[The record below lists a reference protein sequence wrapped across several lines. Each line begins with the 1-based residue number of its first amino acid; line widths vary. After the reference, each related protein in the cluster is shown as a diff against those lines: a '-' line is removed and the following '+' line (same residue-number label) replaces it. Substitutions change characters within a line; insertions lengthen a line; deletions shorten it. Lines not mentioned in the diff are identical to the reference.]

1 MTRDRLDLVLEAYFR
16 PTPAP
21 AGLAARVLAAA
32 REVERVGLPFKG
44 RLAIRASARGI
55 VGIAPGGRS
64 EASSAAA
71 RRLAARARTEL
82 AEYLAGRRTFFSVPV
97 DLTSLPVFQRRVL
110 EAAREIPF
118 GEARP
123 YAWVAHRIGRPRAV
137 RAVGTALARNPVPLV
152 IPCHRVVRSD
162 GTPGEYALGAA
173 MKRRLH
179 ALEEATP
186 RLEGCTSTR
195 IVCRV
200 GCAHGR
206 RMRPANR
213 IVFASVGD
221 ARALGY
227 RACRVCRPAAAA

>member
-1 MTRDRLDLVLEAYFR
+1 
-16 PTPAP
+16 
-21 AGLAARVLAAA
+21 
-32 REVERVGLPFKG
+32 
-44 RLAIRASARGI
+44 
-55 VGIAPGGRS
+55 
-64 EASSAAA
+64 
-71 RRLAARARTEL
+71 
-82 AEYLAGRRTFFSVPV
+82 
-97 DLTSLPVFQRRVL
+97 VL

-123 YAWVAHRIGRPRAV
+123 YAWVARRIGRPRAV

-227 RACRVCRPAAAA
+227 RACRTCRPAAAAYAEQWGRGSAPPDARSASASRHSSGWRSRAISTIAVTRRCRRC